1 MYKVCFVHTMQ
12 SVRGVRVAKFWP
24 QPWARGALKK
34 RGKYV
39 LSQPWARGAL
49 EERGKYVL
57 SQPWARGALEKREN
71 MFCQVVVLSPGGMCS
86 A

>member
-1 MYKVCFVHTMQ
+1 MYKVCLVHTMQ

-24 QPWARGALKK
+24 QPWARGALEKRGKYVLSQPWARGALKK

-49 EERGKYVL
+49 EERGK
-57 SQPWARGALEKREN
+57 
-71 MFCQVVVLSPGGMCS
+71 
-86 A
+86 

>member
-1 MYKVCFVHTMQ
+1 MYKVCLVHTMQ

-24 QPWARGALKK
+24 
-34 RGKYV
+34 
-39 LSQPWARGAL
+39 QPWARGAL

>member
-1 MYKVCFVHTMQ
+1 MQ

-24 QPWARGALKK
+24 QPWARGALEK
-34 RGKYV
+34 
-39 LSQPWARGAL
+39 
-49 EERGKYVL
+49 RGKYVL